1 MEPAPE
7 LVAGVTVT
15 GDCSTVRSVVGDQVT
30 VCGALV
36 MVKVTEVVAT
46 AYVSSLGAVAV
57 RMQVPGA
64 VKVITAVAA
73 VTAQPVTPAERT
85 EYAGVPGTGEI
96 VASGEAA

>member
-1 MEPAPE
+1 MVPAPV

-30 VCGALV
+30 VCGALE

-46 AYVSSLGAVAV
+46 AYVASLGAVAA

-73 VTAQPVTPAERT
+73 VTAQPVGPAELT
-85 EYAGVPGTGEI
+85 EYTGVPVPTEI
-96 VASGEAA
+96 AASADAG